1 MSRFY
6 AAGGLFWVDEQPVL
20 LQAGEFHYFRT
31 PADQW
36 PHRLGLLQAAGFN
49 AVASYIPWLWHQPS
63 PDAPDFDGR
72 THPLRDLSGFLD
84 LAHALGL
91 YVIARPGPYIM
102 AETINEGIPPWVFK
116 RYPQVAF
123 INQHGQAQNLAS
135 YLHPDFLRCAAAWY
149 EAVFDVLAPRQ
160 ITHGGP
166 IVLVQ
171 LDNEMGMMQ
180 WVRNIFDLNPDTL
193 AHFAAYLQQTY
204 GDTLPDRYPFDNL
217 PEAIRR
223 QLALSHAPSVSRL
236 VADYR
241 RFYRRYLRDY
251 AAFLL
256 DTARAHGLDVPPVIN
271 IHGFGNG
278 GKTFPIGLSQLIE
291 VMRLDGVISATD
303 VYPLTIGEGNL
314 HHILLVNAMM
324 AALQN
329 PQQPLFSIEFQAGG
343 NQDFGNGQT
352 SLYDLHTRLSLACGM
367 RAFNHYLF
375 CDGENDPLLSPV
387 KRHDWGHP
395 VRKDGTLRR
404 HYHRY
409 PQLSR
414 VLAAYG
420 DALTRARP
428 ETVTAIGFRLDDFM
442 TEVNLPATQAATD
455 ILTHQR
461 DVILFDFIARGLALA
476 HRPFVALDLCRA
488 VLEVTRHPLLWVMLD
503 HTCDAAVQRKLVG
516 YVESG
521 GKLVIVGRL
530 PREDENGYPCTL
542 LRDALGVVTVNGDPP
557 FTSRLITAF
566 DHGDVPVSFM
576 ETYTGA
582 FDEVWATC
590 GGAPVGFTRHLGQG
604 TVMLLGAALAANTL
618 EDLDIVEQIASRMG
632 CAPLFTLSDWA
643 DVHLSRGERGSF
655 LFANNYQDDPVETTV
670 ASRGKVLFGG
680 HPLHL
685 PARRGLILPLEWQ
698 LRPGITLHYAT
709 AEVTGISEDA
719 TGLTIALS
727 QDTFWAELTAPGY
740 DCAQAISAPSG
751 VGERYIIHGT
761 EGFIRL
767 VTPFYLK
774 TPATP
779 CSASSATLP

>member
-6 AAGGLFWVDEQPVL
+6 AANGLFWIDERPVL

-63 PDAPDFDGR
+63 PDAPDFEGR
-72 THPLRDLSGFLD
+72 THPMRNLAGFLD

-102 AETINEGIPPWVFK
+102 AETINEGIPPWLFEH
-116 RYPQVAF
+116 YPQAAF
-123 INQHGQAQNLAS
+123 IDQHGQAQNLVS
-135 YLHPDFLRCAAAWY
+135 YLHPDFRRCVAAWY
-149 EAVFDVLAPRQ
+149 EAVFGVLAPRQ
-160 ITHGGP
+160 ITRGGP

-171 LDNEMGMMQ
+171 LDNEMGMPQ

-193 AHFAAYLQQTY
+193 ARFLAYLKQTY
-204 GDTLPDRYPFDNL
+204 GGALRDHYPFDDL
-217 PEAIRR
+217 PS
-223 QLALSHAPSVSRL
+223 ALREQSILPQASFTARL

-241 RFYRRYLRDY
+241 RFYRLYLRDY

-256 DTARAHGLDVPPVIN
+256 ETAHAHGLEVPPVIN

-278 GKTFPIGLSQLIE
+278 GKTFPIGLSQLAE
-291 VMRLDGVISATD
+291 AMKLEGVIGATD
-303 VYPLTIGEGNL
+303 VYPLNIGESNL
-314 HHILLVNAMM
+314 HHILLVNAMT

-343 NQDFGNGQT
+343 NPDFGNGQT

-442 TEVNLPATQAATD
+442 TEVNLPAMQTATA

-461 DVILFDFIARGLALA
+461 EVILFDFIARGLALT
-476 HRPFVALDLCRA
+476 HRPFAALDLRRA
-488 VLEVTRHPLLWVMLD
+488 ALDATCHPLLWVMLD
-503 HTCDAAVQRKLVG
+503 QTCDALVQRKLID
-516 YVESG
+516 YVQSG

-530 PREDENGYPCTL
+530 PREDENGHPCTL
-542 LRDALGVVTVNGDPP
+542 LRDASGVTAVDSDPP

-566 DHGDVPVSFM
+566 DHSNVPVSFM
-576 ETYTGA
+576 ETYTGDFA
-582 FDEVWATC
+582 EVWATC
-590 GGAPVGFTRHLGQG
+590 EGAPVGFTQRLGQG
-604 TVMLLGAALAANTL
+604 AVMLLGAALAANTL

-643 DVHLSRGERGSF
+643 DVHLSRGETGSF
-655 LFANNYQDDPVETTV
+655 LFVNNYQDDPIETTV
-670 ASRGKVLFGG
+670 AYRGDVLFGG
-680 HPLHL
+680 HPLRL
-685 PARRGLILPLEWQ
+685 PARRGLILPLEW
-698 LRPGITLHYAT
+698 RIKPDITLHYAT
-709 AEVTGISEDA
+709 TEVTGISADA
-719 TGLTIALS
+719 KGITITFSSDA
-727 QDTFWAELTAPGY
+727 FWAELTAPDY
-740 DCAQAISAPSG
+740 DCAQTIPAPSG
-751 VGERYIIHGT
+751 GGERRTVRGA

-767 VTPFYLK
+767 
-774 TPATP
+774 AAN
-779 CSASSATLP
+779 CSP